1 MNNLGYLFN
10 CGENVNHPTAKAGGF
25 PRRDDAEMKTIKSV
39 LDFVNDTEIINK
51 YNISE
56 IFLKCFIYQD
66 TELAKTTSVT
76 IYPDFKIRNLNIS
89 KIKRFSNSVYEIVYL
104 VVIKTLYTKNLE
116 SLLSEKFRY
125 TRNDMYSKT
134 YIDTGEE
141 IVIEFTKRINK
152 AYF

>member
-10 CGENVNHPTAKAGGF
+10 CGENMKA
-25 PRRDDAEMKTIKSV
+25 IKSL

-56 IFLKCFIYQD
+56 IFLECFIYQD
-66 TELAKTTSVT
+66 NKLAKTTSVT
-76 IYPDFKIRNLNIS
+76 IYPDFEIRNLNIS
-89 KIKRFSNSVYEIVYL
+89 EIKRFSNSVYEIVYH

-125 TRNDMYSKT
+125 TRKDMYSKT
-134 YIDTGEE
+134 YIDIGGE
-141 IVIEFTKRINK
+141 IVIEFTKQINK